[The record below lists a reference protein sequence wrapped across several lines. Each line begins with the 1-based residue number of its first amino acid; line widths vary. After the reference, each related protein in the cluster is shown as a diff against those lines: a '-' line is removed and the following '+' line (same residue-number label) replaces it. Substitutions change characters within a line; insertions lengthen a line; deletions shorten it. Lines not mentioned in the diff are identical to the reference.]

1 VTCDDATA
9 ARITLSDPTTPA
21 PGLDLVA
28 ACHDSEGGVLYR
40 IHDGGDLAFTA
51 EELARSAAP
60 LRYVRTGDI
69 NGDGLDDVIG
79 IAGDTGAQT
88 LVVFPQCS
96 SRDLSTCG
104 AHP

>member
-1 VTCDDATA
+1 MCRWA
-9 ARITLSDPTTPA
+9 APCRIRFAIRSCGSSASSPE
-21 PGLDLVA
+21 V
-28 ACHDSEGGVLYR
+28 
-40 IHDGGDLAFTA
+40 
-51 EELARSAAP
+51 ARSAAP
-60 LRYVRTGDI
+60 LHYVRAGDI